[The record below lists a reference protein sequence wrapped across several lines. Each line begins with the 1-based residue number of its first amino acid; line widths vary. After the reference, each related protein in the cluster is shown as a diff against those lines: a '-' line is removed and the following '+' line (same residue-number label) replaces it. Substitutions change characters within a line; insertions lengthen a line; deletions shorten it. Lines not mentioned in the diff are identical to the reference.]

1 MEVPEL
7 LIKLQNKK
15 YKNLK
20 EFTEEQRNKLKGL
33 LGGINVDRQPI
44 YAKVYS
50 VVVDTKASDNDELL
64 WSTRIM
70 FASFFIISDENEI
83 LDNFFVPVRPFRI
96 RTSYESFELQKLTK
110 TIFDEILE
118 IEPTEVEPQS
128 ETLGKA

>member
-20 EFTEEQRNKLKGL
+20 EFTEDQQSKLRGL
-33 LGGINVDRQPI
+33 LGGVNIDQQPI

-50 VVVDTKASDNDELL
+50 VLVDTKDDDNDELL

-70 FASFFIISDENEI
+70 FASFFVVSNENEI
-83 LDNFFVPVRPFRI
+83 LDNFFVPVHPFRI
-96 RTSYESFELQKLTK
+96 RTTYENFELQKLTK

-118 IEPTEVEPQS
+118 INPTEVEPQP
-128 ETLGKA
+128 EILGKA

>member
-20 EFTEEQRNKLKGL
+20 EFTEDQQSKFKGL
-33 LGGINVDRQPI
+33 LGDVNVDQQPI

-50 VVVDTKASDNDELL
+50 VLVDTKADDNDELL

-70 FASFFIISDENEI
+70 FASFFVISNENEI

-96 RTSYESFELQKLTK
+96 RTTYENFELQKLTK

-118 IEPTEVEPQS
+118 INPTEIEPQP
-128 ETLGKA
+128 EILGKA

>member
-20 EFTEEQRNKLKGL
+20 DFSEEQQNKLKIL
-33 LGGINVDRQPI
+33 LGGVNVNQQPI
-44 YAKVYS
+44 YAKIYS
-50 VVVDTKASDNDELL
+50 KIVETKADDNDETL
-64 WSTRIM
+64 WTTRIT
-70 FASFFIISDENEI
+70 FASFFIINDENEI

-96 RTSYESFELQKLTK
+96 RTTYENFELQKLTK

-118 IEPTEVEPQS
+118 IEPTEVEPQP

>member
-1 MEVPEL
+1 MQVSL
-7 LIKLQNKK
+7 LERLKNKK

-20 EFTEEQRNKLKGL
+20 EFDEQQQEKLKGL
-33 LGGINVDRQPI
+33 LGGVNVDQQPI
-44 YAKVYS
+44 YVKVYS
-50 VVVDTKASDNDELL
+50 VLVDTKADDNNETL
-64 WSTRIM
+64 WTTRIM

-96 RTSYESFELQKLTK
+96 RTTYENFELQKLTK

-118 IEPTEVEPQS
+118 IEPTEVEPQP

>member
-1 MEVPEL
+1 MEVPL
-7 LIKLQNKK
+7 LEKLKNKK

-33 LGGINVDRQPI
+33 LGGINVDQQPI

-70 FASFFIISDENEI
+70 FVSFFIISDENEI

-96 RTSYESFELQKLTK
+96 RTTYENFELQKLTK

-118 IEPTEVEPQS
+118 ISPTKIEPEP